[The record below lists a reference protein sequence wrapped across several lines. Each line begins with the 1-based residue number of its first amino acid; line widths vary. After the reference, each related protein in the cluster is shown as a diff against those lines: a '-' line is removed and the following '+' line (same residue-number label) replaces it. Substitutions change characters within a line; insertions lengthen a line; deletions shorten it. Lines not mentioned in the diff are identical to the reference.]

1 MKALANVQLDSLLM
15 PCTHKGIQHALY
27 MWENFA
33 ASDLCVHIRASVEM
47 VGVVNHSAP
56 VATDQIEIA
65 IPSTPYAAPAALSE
79 KPSSVERYV
88 VRMMHRP

>member
-1 MKALANVQLDSLLM
+1 
-15 PCTHKGIQHALY
+15 
-27 MWENFA
+27 
-33 ASDLCVHIRASVEM
+33 M
-47 VGVVNHSAP
+47 VDHSAP

-88 VRMMHRP
+88 VRMMHKP